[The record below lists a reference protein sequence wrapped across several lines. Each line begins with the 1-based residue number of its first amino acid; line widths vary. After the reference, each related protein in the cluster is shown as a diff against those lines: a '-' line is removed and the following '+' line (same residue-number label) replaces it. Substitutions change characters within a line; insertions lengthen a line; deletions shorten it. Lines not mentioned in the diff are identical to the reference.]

1 MVICIN
7 KSKLFKEVS
16 FSNSNSM
23 LEYGLI
29 NITYN
34 INFKNE
40 VTKSSV
46 WSQGV
51 ECDEINEFRDET
63 LKFLSLIIN
72 LK

>member
-23 LEYGLI
+23 LENGLI

-46 WSQGV
+46 WSRGV